1 MIVENT
7 RIALIGL
14 RSNKLRSVLTMLGIT
29 IGVAAVI
36 VLVSLGQAVETFVR
50 NQFLG
55 LGTNLMLVSQREASL
70 ADARTGG
77 ASQMMTMRD
86 YETLRDL
93 SRVPDAL
100 NVMPQLNFSRPVAVE
115 GRQANGRIRGVTEAF
130 VPMRNR
136 DVVAGR
142 FLDRTDVESE
152 ARVAVIGLTVVER
165 LFPDSYPIGQNI
177 RISEVTFRVIG
188 VMEEAGGS
196 GFGGD
201 ENDLIWIP
209 VTTAQHRLN
218 TGEDASG
225 RKRVTNVLVQA
236 RDADSVDLVAAQV
249 REALREARNINFRD
263 EDTFQIFTQ
272 TDLLE
277 SVGQITSLL
286 TIFLGIIAGIS
297 LLVGGIG
304 IMNIMLV
311 TVTERTREIGLRKA
325 VGAQKRDI
333 QLQFLTEATVLSLL
347 GGAFGI
353 GIAFAGSLAVSAVSA
368 DLQVR
373 VQLSSILLATLISI
387 GIGVFFGIYPA
398 NRAAALNP
406 IDALRYE

>member
-1 MIVENT
+1 MIFENT

-14 RSNKLRSVLTMLGIT
+14 RSNKLRSALTMLGIT
-29 IGVAAVI
+29 IGVSAVI

-55 LGTNLMLVSQREASL
+55 LGTNLILVSARQAQLS
-70 ADARTGG
+70 DARSGFTN
-77 ASQMMTMRD
+77 QLMTMRD
-86 YETLRDL
+86 FDVLRDP

-100 NVMPQLNFSRPVAVE
+100 NVMPQLNFNRPVAVE

-136 DVVAGR
+136 DVMAGR
-142 FLDRTDVESE
+142 FLDRGDVEGQ

-165 LFPDSYPIGQNI
+165 LFPDAYPIGQNI
-177 RISEVTFRVIG
+177 RISDVTFRVIG

-209 VTTAQHRLN
+209 ITTAQSRLN
-218 TGEDASG
+218 TGRDASG
-225 RKRVTNVLVQA
+225 QRRVTNVLVQA
-236 RDADSVDLVAAQV
+236 RDDEGVDLVASQV
-249 REALREARNINFRD
+249 RQALREARNINFRD
-263 EDTFQIFTQ
+263 EDNFQIFTQ

-277 SVGQITSLL
+277 SVGQITGLL

-347 GGAFGI
+347 GGAIGI
-353 GIAFAGSLAVSAVSA
+353 GIAFGGSLAVSAVSD
-368 DLQVR
+368 DLSVTI
-373 VQLSSILLATLISI
+373 QLSSVLLATLISI